1 MSESIYIGIDVGT
14 NNTCGYSYNKSNGKL
29 EVITING
36 ERICPSYVLFKEN
49 KDLVFGSQAKK
60 LFLMDKYDTIGK
72 FKYFIGRAIP
82 IDEVYR
88 LQNFCGTEVRINDSG
103 NCYFH
108 LSKLNM
114 DVTPGD
120 IYEMY
125 INLYISTV
133 KRKCHG
139 VIEGVRISVPASFD
153 GNQRAVIK
161 EAAVKCGIAEEKVS
175 LINEP
180 SAAAYMYWHESGL
193 QEGRVLVYDF
203 GGGTFD
209 VSLVSIHNGGLEVID
224 WKGKSQ
230 LGGTD
235 IDSRIMDLVI
245 NDMEVQNIPLFTR
258 DTPDRIRKRVLAKL
272 MTICENSKILVQT
285 TQTFDIDPT
294 GIAFIQDKQS
304 YTYTLTQA
312 SLNNIIQPYI
322 TETIDLVKSI
332 LDDNHLSS
340 DDIDYVVLVGG
351 SSLFS
356 LVQSELA
363 KIFGNEKIRNTI
375 SSKEVVAQG
384 ACMTLA
390 SNFDLREK
398 TTYSLGLETKK
409 HICWLIAE
417 NTPLPAQKV
426 VNKATTMDY
435 QTLLFT
441 NLVQGHSKEADV
453 IQKKRDYIRLEPI
466 ICDIVTMKKKGEVTF
481 DITYTIEEDGCVK
494 VRIVEHD
501 TQIVLYDRPIHWKE

>member
-88 LQNFCGTEVRINDSG
+88 LQNFCGAEVRINDSG

-153 GNQRAVIK
+153 GNQRAAIK

-209 VSLVSIHNGGLEVID
+209 VSLVN
-224 WKGKSQ
+224 
-230 LGGTD
+230 
-235 IDSRIMDLVI
+235 
-245 NDMEVQNIPLFTR
+245 
-258 DTPDRIRKRVLAKL
+258 
-272 MTICENSKILVQT
+272 
-285 TQTFDIDPT
+285 
-294 GIAFIQDKQS
+294 
-304 YTYTLTQA
+304 
-312 SLNNIIQPYI
+312 
-322 TETIDLVKSI
+322 
-332 LDDNHLSS
+332 
-340 DDIDYVVLVGG
+340 
-351 SSLFS
+351 
-356 LVQSELA
+356 
-363 KIFGNEKIRNTI
+363 IRN
-375 SSKEVVAQG
+375 G
-384 ACMTLA
+384 
-390 SNFDLREK
+390 
-398 TTYSLGLETKK
+398 
-409 HICWLIAE
+409 
-417 NTPLPAQKV
+417 
-426 VNKATTMDY
+426 
-435 QTLLFT
+435 
-441 NLVQGHSKEADV
+441 
-453 IQKKRDYIRLEPI
+453 
-466 ICDIVTMKKKGEVTF
+466 
-481 DITYTIEEDGCVK
+481 
-494 VRIVEHD
+494 
-501 TQIVLYDRPIHWKE
+501 